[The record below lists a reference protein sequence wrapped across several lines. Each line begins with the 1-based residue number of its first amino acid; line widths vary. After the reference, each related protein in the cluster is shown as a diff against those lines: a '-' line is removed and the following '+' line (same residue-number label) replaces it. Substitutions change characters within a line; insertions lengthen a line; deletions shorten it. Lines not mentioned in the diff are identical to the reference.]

1 MDAVCCAKCCQIF
14 SVSGVV
20 FLSLIGILLQTQPIY
35 IKDVEDPADAA
46 SQCFQAAGIYA
57 FFIVATTI
65 CGYVQDKK
73 KQHMRDHMMGD
84 EGDGPEN
91 LALKEDRFARYGY
104 GAAPP
109 ARG

>member
-1 MDAVCCAKCCQIF
+1 M
-14 SVSGVV
+14 
-20 FLSLIGILLQTQPIY
+20 
-35 IKDVEDPADAA
+35 
-46 SQCFQAAGIYA
+46 
-57 FFIVATTI
+57 
-65 CGYVQDKK
+65 QDKK